1 MPGDA
6 NDPVAL
12 TTPVTAYAR
21 VDGIHIAYQTV
32 GQGELDL
39 IVAPGFVSH
48 LDLQWTMPG
57 FANFVRSLNR
67 FARVILF
74 DKRGT
79 GLSDPAAD
87 ADRFDRRMHDI
98 LAVMDAIGTRQ
109 AVLFGISEGGPL
121 AALFAASHPERVRA
135 LVLYGTFS
143 RGAVVPAD
151 LVARFEDAIDHWG
164 DGKTAEIFVS
174 PSGVGAMVKHFTGLF
189 ERASMPPGLAHALL
203 SSIVN
208 CDVHAVLPTIKAPT
222 LVIHRHEDPFARAEW
237 GREIAAGIPG
247 ARYLELPGP
256 DHIPWLGESSA
267 VVAAIQEFLTGQH
280 RVGDTSAVLG
290 TVLFTDIV
298 GSTAHA
304 ARLGD
309 AAWAALLDRHNNL
322 IRAGLGAFDGIEI
335 DRAGDGFFAY
345 FRAPAKA
352 VECARWIV
360 DAVRPL
366 EIEVRAGLHT
376 GELQVVDIR
385 GLAGMTV
392 HIGARI
398 GALAKPGQV
407 LVSRAVANL
416 CTGAKLGFQTIGYRG
431 LKGVP
436 DDVELME
443 AIPASAPSPA
453 RQARRMLGVMD
464 RLSLA
469 LARTSP
475 GLLRRAAR
483 LAGAGG

>member
-1 MPGDA
+1 MPADA
-6 NDPVAL
+6 QSPLAL
-12 TTPVTAYAR
+12 TPPVTAYTKT
-21 VDGIHIAYQTV
+21 DDIHIAYQTV
-32 GQGELDL
+32 GEGDLDL

-57 FANFVRSLNR
+57 FANFVRGLNR

-98 LAVMDAIGTRQ
+98 LAVMDAVGTRQ

-121 AALFAASHPERVRA
+121 AALFAASHPQRVRA
-135 LVLYGTFS
+135 LVLYGTFA
-143 RGAVVPAD
+143 RGAVVPPD
-151 LVARFEDAIDHWG
+151 LIARFEEAIDHWG
-164 DGKTAEIFVS
+164 DGRTAEIFVS
-174 PSGVGAMVKHFTGLF
+174 PSGVGAVVKHFTGLF
-189 ERASMPPGLAHALL
+189 ERASMSPGLARALL
-203 SSIVN
+203 NSIVS
-208 CDVHAVLPTIKAPT
+208 CDVRDVLPAIKVPT
-222 LVIHRHEDPFARAEW
+222 LVIHRLEDPFARAEW
-237 GREIAAGIPG
+237 GRELAAGITE

-256 DHIPWLGESSA
+256 DHIPWLGDSNA
-267 VVAAIQEFLTGQH
+267 VIGAVEEFLTGHQQA
-280 RVGDTSAVLG
+280 DTATSLLG

-309 AAWAALLDRHNNL
+309 EAWASLLDRHNNL
-322 IRAGLGAFDGIEI
+322 VRAGLSAFDGIEI

-345 FRAPAKA
+345 FRAPAKG

-360 DAVRPL
+360 EAVRPL
-366 EIEVRAGLHT
+366 GIELRAGLHT
-376 GELQVVDIR
+376 GELQVVDVR

-398 GALAKPGQV
+398 GALAQPGQV

-416 CTGAKLGFQTIGYRG
+416 CTGAELDFRFAGYRR

-436 DDVELME
+436 DNLELVE
-443 AIPASAPSPA
+443 AVPAAEPSPA
-453 RQARRMLGVMD
+453 RHTRRALGWTD
-464 RLSLA
+464 RASLA
-469 LARTSP
+469 VARLSP
-475 GLLRRAAR
+475 GLLRQMAR
-483 LAGAGG
+483 FAGAGG